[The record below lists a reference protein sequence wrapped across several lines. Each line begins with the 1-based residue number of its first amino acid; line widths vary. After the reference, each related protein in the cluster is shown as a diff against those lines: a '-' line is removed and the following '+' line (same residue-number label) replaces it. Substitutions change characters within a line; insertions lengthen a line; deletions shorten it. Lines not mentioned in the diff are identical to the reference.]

1 MKKLAV
7 SMAGV
12 LMLAALPVLAHHSFS
27 AEFDSAKRVT
37 LKGVV
42 TKLEW
47 MNPHIYVYLDVK
59 DEGGAVTNWAC
70 EGGPPNVL
78 MRSGWTRNSLKEG
91 DQVTIEGALAKD
103 GSKRC
108 NSRSVN
114 LADGRKV
121 FAGSS
126 EDNDTGGRGGA
137 KQ

>member
-1 MKKLAV
+1 MTKL
-7 SMAGV
+7 SLSIAGA
-12 LMLAALPVLAHHSFS
+12 LAMAALPLVAHHSFS
-27 AEFDSAKRVT
+27 AEFDGAKRIT

-59 DEGGAVTNWAC
+59 EESGAVANWAC

-78 MRSGWTRNSLKEG
+78 MRNGWTRNTLKEG

-108 NSRSVN
+108 NSRSVS
-114 LADGRKV
+114 LADGKKV

-126 EDNDTGGRGGA
+126 EDAESG
-137 KQ
+137 KP

>member
-1 MKKLAV
+1 MTKLAV

-12 LMLAALPVLAHHSFS
+12 LVLAALPVLAHHSFS
-27 AEFDSAKRVT
+27 AEFDAGKRVT
-37 LKGVV
+37 IKGVV

-59 DEGGAVTNWAC
+59 EESGAVTNWAC

-78 MRSGWTRNSLKEG
+78 MRNGWTRNTLKEG

-114 LADGRKV
+114 LADGKRV

-126 EDNDTGGRGGA
+126 EDSESG